1 VIFDHAASEFLHR
14 VALALRA
21 GKLAELKLG
30 HAPERRIADEVA
42 IASFSFGLPEG
53 GVAGLSPAV
62 CAAEGTDWQ
71 RRKAM
76 SEAIAANHVMGE
88 SFD

>member
-1 VIFDHAASEFLHR
+1 MK
-14 VALALRA
+14 LRS
-21 GKLAELKLG
+21 
-30 HAPERRIADEVA
+30 
-42 IASFSFGLPEG
+42 ASFSFALPEA

-62 CAAEGTDWQ
+62 CATEGTDWQ
-71 RRKAM
+71 RTMAM